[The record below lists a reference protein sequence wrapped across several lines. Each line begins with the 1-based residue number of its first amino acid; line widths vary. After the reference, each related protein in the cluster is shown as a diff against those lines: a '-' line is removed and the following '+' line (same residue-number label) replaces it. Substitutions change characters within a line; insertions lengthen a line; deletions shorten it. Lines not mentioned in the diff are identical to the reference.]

1 MFFLKSVL
9 IKSKA
14 KNTLKCILKGD
25 TVLQKYRIQ
34 DTKNFLTNTERS
46 TDTFCSRR
54 SNELKKIILF
64 KNNHLTAYL
73 VTLGQTEVTKNTPIL
88 VYLPLLLYETRA
100 SA

>member
-1 MFFLKSVL
+1 MNESVLNEFRRMQAKYFNSTGNFLDVFFKSVL

-54 SNELKKIILF
+54 SNELKKII
-64 KNNHLTAYL
+64 
-73 VTLGQTEVTKNTPIL
+73 
-88 VYLPLLLYETRA
+88 
-100 SA
+100 